1 MPNILDTLQDD
12 SRFDKI
18 KKSIDKVNQGVEDL
32 NDIADNLADQT
43 LDAVESGMRLGYAYA
58 QVEADLK
65 NSSEP
70 SVNSDENI
78 IDLEVESLLPT
89 SSQVLDQDYLKD
101 ADHWTKESLKARFG
115 TCQKAYRY
123 LQDTYQFKKFQRSWD
138 KIVEAFNTGKN
149 FTGNLTQSLSLEQQV
164 SKLEQTVILQE
175 QRISQLEQRNTIL
188 ESKLNEVLRLLDQSS
203 Q

>member
-18 KKSIDKVNQGVEDL
+18 KKSIDNANQSIEKL
-32 NDIADNLADQT
+32 SDIADNLADQT
-43 LDAVESGMRLGYAYA
+43 LNAVESGMRLGYAYA
-58 QVEADLK
+58 QVEADIK
-65 NSSEP
+65 NTSEP
-70 SVNSDENI
+70 YVSSDENI
-78 IDLEVESLLPT
+78 IDIEAQSLLPT

-123 LQDTYQFKKFQRSWD
+123 LQDTYQFKFQRSWD

-164 SKLEQTVILQE
+164 SKLEQTM
-175 QRISQLEQRNTIL
+175 ISQAQR
-188 ESKLNEVLRLLDQSS
+188 
-203 Q
+203 